1 MAIWLAKEARE
12 MVRLGHWI
20 PLVAVYLFLGIL
32 QPITSKLMPAI
43 LSSSASNLPKGTII
57 HIPPPTVDQV
67 LNGIIGEYNQLGI
80 LALILVGMGLIAGE
94 RKLVGEWLWSKP
106 VNITHY
112 VLAKFSVFFL
122 VAALSSLIGL
132 GLGAYYTAQLIG
144 PVNWNALCQ
153 GALLFVLY
161 QAFLISVILLASA
174 LVTSP
179 SLAGGV
185 ALIIIVLVNV
195 LLPLV
200 WQGHFI
206 SGLQELIQA
215 TFSQT
220 VWSRSTPVWE
230 PIVTTLMGT
239 ALLIGLQIPLLAWR
253 KTSH

>member
-1 MAIWLAKEARE
+1 MTIWLAKEARE
-12 MVRLGHWI
+12 MVRLGRWI
-20 PLVAVYLFLGIL
+20 PLVAVYLFLSVL
-32 QPITSKLMPAI
+32 QPITSKLMPVI
-43 LSSSASNLPKGTII
+43 LSSASNLPKGTVI
-57 HIPPPTVDQV
+57 HIPPATVDQV
-67 LNGIIGEYNQLGI
+67 LYSIIGQYNQLGI
-80 LALILVGMGLIAGE
+80 LALILVGMGMIAGE

-106 VNITHY
+106 VNLTHY

-132 GLGAYYTAQLIG
+132 GLGAYYTSQLIG
-144 PVNWNALCQ
+144 PVNWNVLCQ
-153 GALLFVLY
+153 GALLYVLY

-185 ALIIIVLVNV
+185 ALIIIVFVNV
-195 LLPLV
+195 LLPMV
-200 WQGHFI
+200 WQGHFVA
-206 SGLQELIQA
+206 GLLELIQV

-220 VWSRSTPVWE
+220 AWSRSTPFWE
-230 PIVTTLMGT
+230 PIVTTLIGT

>member
-1 MAIWLAKEARE
+1 MATWLAKEARE
-12 MVRLGHWI
+12 MVRLGRWI

-32 QPITSKLMPAI
+32 QPITFKLMPVI
-43 LSSSASNLPKGTII
+43 LSSASNLPKGTVI

-67 LNGIIGEYNQLGI
+67 LNGIIVQYNELGI
-80 LALILVGMGLIAGE
+80 IALILVGMVLIAGE

-106 VNITHY
+106 VNMTHY
-112 VLAKFSVFFL
+112 VLAKYSVFFL

-132 GLGAYYTAQLIG
+132 GLGAYYASQLIG
-144 PVNWNALCQ
+144 PVNWNAVFQ
-153 GALLFVLY
+153 GALLYALY

-179 SLAGGV
+179 TLAGGV

-195 LLPLV
+195 LLPMV
-200 WQGHFI
+200 WQGHFVP
-206 SGLQELIQA
+206 GLLELIQA

-230 PIVTTLMGT
+230 PIVTTLLGT
-239 ALLIGLQIPLLAWR
+239 VLLIGLQIPLLAWR

>member
-1 MAIWLAKEARE
+1 MATWLAKEARE
-12 MVRLGHWI
+12 MVRLGRWI

-43 LSSSASNLPKGTII
+43 LSSASNLPKGTVI
-57 HIPPPTVDQV
+57 HIPQPTVDQV
-67 LNGIIGEYNQLGI
+67 LNGIIGQYNQLGI
-80 LALILVGMGLIAGE
+80 LTLILVGMGLIAGE

-106 VNITHY
+106 VNMTHY

-122 VAALSSLIGL
+122 VAAFSSLIGL

-144 PVNWNALCQ
+144 PVNWIALCQ
-153 GALLFVLY
+153 GALLYVLY

-185 ALIIIVLVNV
+185 ALSIFVLVNV
-195 LLPLV
+195 LLPMV
-200 WQGHFI
+200 WQGHFV
-206 SGLQELIQA
+206 SGLLELIQA
-215 TFSQT
+215 TFSHT
-220 VWSRSTPVWE
+220 AWSESIPVWE
-230 PIVTTLMGT
+230 PIVSTLIGT

>member
-12 MVRLGHWI
+12 MVRLGRWI
-20 PLVAVYLFLGIL
+20 PLVAVYLFLSVL
-32 QPITSKLMPAI
+32 QPITTKLMPVI
-43 LSSSASNLPKGTII
+43 LSSASNLPKGTVI
-57 HIPPPTVDQV
+57 HIPPATVDQV
-67 LNGIIGEYNQLGI
+67 LYSIIGQYNQLGI
-80 LALILVGMGLIAGE
+80 LALILVGMGMIAGE

-106 VNITHY
+106 VNLTHY
-112 VLAKFSVFFL
+112 VLAKYSVFFL

-153 GALLFVLY
+153 GALLYVLY
-161 QAFLISVILLASA
+161 QAFLISVILLSSA

-185 ALIIIVLVNV
+185 ALIIIVFVNV
-195 LLPLV
+195 LLPMV
-200 WQGHFI
+200 WQGHFVA
-206 SGLQELIQA
+206 GLLELIQV

-220 VWSRSTPVWE
+220 SWSRSTPFWE
-230 PIVTTLMGT
+230 PIVTTLIGT
-239 ALLIGLQIPLLAWR
+239 VLLIGLQIPLLAWR

>member
-1 MAIWLAKEARE
+1 MATWLAKEARE
-12 MVRLGHWI
+12 MVRLGRWI
-20 PLVAVYLFLGIL
+20 PLVAVYLFLGIS
-32 QPITSKLMPAI
+32 QPIMSKLLPVI
-43 LSSSASNLPKGTII
+43 LSSSASNLPKGTVFN
-57 HIPPPTVDQV
+57 IPPSTVDQV
-67 LNGIIGEYNQLGI
+67 LNGIIVQYNGLGI
-80 LALILVGMGLIAGE
+80 ITLILVGMGLIAGE

>member
-1 MAIWLAKEARE
+1 MIWFAKEARE
-12 MVRLGHWI
+12 MVRLGRWI

-43 LSSSASNLPKGTII
+43 LSSASNLPKGTVI
-57 HIPPPTVDQV
+57 HIPPATVDQV
-67 LNGIIGEYNQLGI
+67 LYGIIGQYNQLGI
-80 LALILVGMGLIAGE
+80 LTLILVGMGMIAGE

-106 VNITHY
+106 VNMTHY
-112 VLAKFSVFFL
+112 ILAKYSVFFL

-144 PVNWNALCQ
+144 PVNWNALWQ
-153 GALLFVLY
+153 GALLYVLC

-179 SLAGGV
+179 SLAGGI
-185 ALIIIVLVNV
+185 ALMVIVLVNV
-195 LLPLV
+195 LLPMV
-200 WQGHFI
+200 WRGHFVA
-206 SGLQELIQA
+206 GLLELIQA

-220 VWSRSTPVWE
+220 AWSRSTPVWE

-239 ALLIGLQIPLLAWR
+239 ALFIGLQIPLLAWR
-253 KTSH
+253 RTSH

>member
-1 MAIWLAKEARE
+1 MATWLAKEVRE
-12 MVRLGHWI
+12 MVRLGRWI
-20 PLVAVYLFLGIL
+20 PLVTVYLFLGIL
-32 QPITSKLMPAI
+32 QPIMSKLMPTI
-43 LSSSASNLPKGTII
+43 ISSAGKLPKGTVI

-67 LNGIIGEYNQLGI
+67 LNTIIGQYNQLGI
-80 LALILVGMGLIAGE
+80 ITLILVGMGMIAGE

-106 VNITHY
+106 VNLTHY
-112 VLAKFSVFFL
+112 VLAKYSVFFL
-122 VAALSSLIGL
+122 VAALASLIGL

-144 PVNWNALCQ
+144 PVDWNALCQ
-153 GALLFVLY
+153 GALLYVLY

-195 LLPLV
+195 LLPMV
-200 WQGHFI
+200 WQGHFVA
-206 SGLQELIQA
+206 GLLELIQA

-220 VWSRSTPVWE
+220 VWSRSLPVWE
-230 PIVTTLMGT
+230 PIVTTLIGT